1 MLTQPNRSCLPALEG
16 PALHA
21 EGGAALLLK
30 PVHTSSGGLV
40 SFTLVCFN
48 LLLLSSWPH
57 GLQSKQAGQVKRAPT
72 RLQGGS

>member
-1 MLTQPNRSCLPALEG
+1 MLTQPNRSCSPCPERGRLCMPKEEQLSFEA
-16 PALHA
+16 
-21 EGGAALLLK
+21 
-30 PVHTSSGGLV
+30 SSHIFRRPV

-48 LLLLSSWPH
+48 LLLLSSWSH